1 MPLEKLP
8 ADKVNRIAQVLS
20 VSDPGSV
27 ALLNGGLIHAVWV
40 YRELA
45 RIQSDGRLTISQVR
59 KNLEKKWLRRARA
72 LKELADDL
80 DEQTEFWLIN
90 GARYPVEMDES
101 GSGVSVPSADEPKV
115 AHLGTHR
122 VEVAI
127 RAVKRLPSYIELA
140 LEHLPEERGP
150 PDKNFALRLYLQ
162 HLWPFYRKFA
172 GEPTVGG
179 RTGKQGPTG
188 KFVTA
193 ALDLIGVTLEGYS
206 GFTQRELIRKA
217 LGRVPPK
224 RTRPA
229 KTSRRV

>member
-1 MPLEKLP
+1 MEKLP

-27 ALLNGGLIHAVWV
+27 ALLNGELIHAVWV

-59 KNLEKKWLRRARA
+59 ENLKMKWLRRARA

-140 LEHLPEERGP
+140 LEHLPLPERGP
-150 PDKNFALRLYLQ
+150 RDKNFALRLYLQ
-162 HLWPFYRKFA
+162 QLWPFYRKFA
-172 GEPTVGG
+172 GEPTLGG
-179 RTGKQGPTG
+179 RTD

-193 ALDLIGVTLEGYS
+193 ALDLIGVTLKGYS
-206 GFTQRELIRKA
+206 GFTQRELIRKS

-224 RTRPA
+224 RTKPA
-229 KTSRRV
+229 NTSRRV